1 MFRRQVRIGS
11 YGSWYNYYLCDF
23 DGQIVL
29 PKLAT
34 LTGILGVGS
43 VGEALDQLGITK
55 AVYDQ
60 IQGQLDS
67 MSFHSTAERCDP

>member
-1 MFRRQVRIGS
+1 
-11 YGSWYNYYLCDF
+11 
-23 DGQIVL
+23 VL
-29 PKLAT
+29 PKLGT

-60 IQGQLDS
+60 IQSKLDS
-67 MSFHSTAERCDP
+67 LSFHSTATRCDA